1 MREDRRVKRTRRA
14 LVAAFNHLV
23 LNRRERHIRVA
34 DVVAQAEVGRST
46 FYEHYGSIERLH
58 LAALK
63 RPFEAVADA
72 AAGKGDE
79 AALTFILE
87 HFWEQ
92 RHRARST
99 LTGAAGEKA
108 QRLLVEMIED
118 RIAGKTLSVPAGLAA
133 QQLAG
138 VALGPVR
145 SWLLGEA
152 SCRAG
157 ALAAAICA
165 AGRAVSQSLSPSR
178 EQESL

>member
-1 MREDRRVKRTRRA
+1 MREDRRVRRTRRA
-14 LVAAFNHLV
+14 LVEAFNYLV

-58 LAALK
+58 LEALK
-63 RPFEAVADA
+63 WPFGAVADA
-72 AAGKGDE
+72 ASGKGDE

-87 HFWEQ
+87 HFWDQ

-108 QRLLVEMIED
+108 QRLLVEMVEE
-118 RIAGKTLSVPAGLAA
+118 RIAGLALSVPTRLAA

-138 VALGPVR
+138 VALGPIR

-152 SCRAG
+152 TCRADALAASICAGGG
-157 ALAAAICA
+157 ALAHALCC
-165 AGRAVSQSLSPSR
+165 P
-178 EQESL
+178 QETRP